1 MSNQTSLRIAP
12 AGYRRALHSLILQ
25 YISIYKRFKH
35 IKPNL
40 YPYMDLC
47 NKQTGFHPE
56 NSITDASNPW
66 INYFEQ
72 RQNIDITNIIDT
84 EKEENDD
91 SILLYNLQK
100 NDLLEYN
107 SIIKDILHIKPF
119 ILDIVNN
126 FVQKNFNNNVVGI
139 HIRGT
144 DSFFDKGRPSI
155 PLQYYIDLI
164 QTKLSKYDKIFISTD
179 TIGVIE
185 KLIKLFGKR
194 IITYSS
200 IKTTINYHYLA
211 LHENNNNPFQV
222 GLEVLVDSLLLS
234 KCNLLIRQQSNITTF
249 SILYN
254 PTIKVHQFDLPL
266 WSSENY
272 HISNHSSSYVNTTKN
287 YYVESLQL
295 DNINSYI
302 KKLKIFN
309 TTLEEES
316 CTLYKY
322 TENNKKLMGEYFYN

>member
-1 MSNQTSLRIAP
+1 MNRYYLRIAP

-35 IKPNL
+35 IKPNI
-40 YPYMDLC
+40 YPYMDLS

-56 NSITDASNPW
+56 NSITDSSNPW
-66 INYFEQ
+66 TNYFIQE
-72 RQNIDITNIIDT
+72 NITSNNIIDT

-91 SILLYNLQK
+91 SILLYDMQMK
-100 NDLLEYN
+100 DIIEYN
-107 SIIKDILHIKPF
+107 RIIKNVLHIKPF
-119 ILDIVNN
+119 ILDIVND
-126 FVQKNFNNNVVGI
+126 FVKKNFNTYVVGI

-164 QTKLSKYDKIFISTD
+164 ETKLSNYNKIFISTD

-185 KLIKLFGKR
+185 RLTKLFGNR
-194 IITYSS
+194 IITYSK

-211 LHENNNNPFQV
+211 LHENNNSPFNV
-222 GLEVLVDSLLLS
+222 GLEVLIDSLLLS

-254 PTIKVHQFDLPL
+254 PNIKIHQFDLPL
-266 WSSENY
+266 WTNENY
-272 HISNHSSSYVNTTKN
+272 HIINHSSAYINTMKN
-287 YYVESLQL
+287 YYIKSFQL

-302 KKLKIFN
+302 KKLNILNSK
-309 TTLEEES
+309 LEEIDGS
-316 CTLYKY
+316 LYKY
-322 TENNKKLMGEYFYN
+322 TDKNKKIMEDYFYN